1 MQVPASAR
9 VGDHIVAYINN
20 VRDDIFECRVT
31 TGDTGQ
37 GSAMRAAT
45 DATHVINTIASVGAP
60 TTVANLNLQAAMGVS
75 FDTAPDTSTA
85 SIAGDDPTNATL
97 LARVRLFA
105 RYWRRSV
112 AACRQRA
119 WQHWYASPSK
129 LTKRELVMAMFAA
142 HNEVAGVR
150 VIDDDV

>member
-9 VGDHIVAYINN
+9 VGDHIEAYINN
-20 VRDDIFECRVT
+20 VHDDRFECRVT
-31 TGDTGQ
+31 AGDTGQ

-60 TTVANLNLQAAMGVS
+60 TTVANLNLQAAMGV
-75 FDTAPDTSTA
+75 FDTAPHTSATSA
-85 SIAGDDPTNATL
+85 AGDDPTNSTL

-119 WQHWYASPSK
+119 WQHWYSSPSNM
-129 LTKRELVMAMFAA
+129 TKRELVTAMFAA